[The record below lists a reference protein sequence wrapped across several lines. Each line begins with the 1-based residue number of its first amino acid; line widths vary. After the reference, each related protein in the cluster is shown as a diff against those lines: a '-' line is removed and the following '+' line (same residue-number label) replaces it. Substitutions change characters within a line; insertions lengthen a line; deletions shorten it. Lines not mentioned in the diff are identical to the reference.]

1 MASNSPSSKNTLP
14 QASNHQKPHQG
25 DCVVGFVKVSTNDS
39 QFAQEMWMSPYIP
52 HGQTF
57 PDFYKIK
64 PKPNPKALEAGPVMS
79 TYFGGPIYDETT
91 KSWLKTYLVQE
102 GGKLLVESPTEY
114 PVAQLAGRDK
124 HKSKQA
130 RMALESITQ
139 AAGKLWVPIC
149 TCRSQPSEQLS
160 AHKSC
165 NHSLITMSGFWLQ
178 GDKFVT
184 AAHFLDIQEG
194 VQDHQKSDTITYL
207 KCLKHLDIDD
217 SANGLRARVSSEVWA
232 AREQD
237 YDNGDDMRVF
247 HVYLHSLNSEADI
260 AIFRIL
266 PGEKHRPQ
274 HAIREDQLST
284 SAAMNPH
291 TLHNA
296 LFSVFYAGNDRPIA
310 EYRTSDPLKEAK
322 AWTSGCEKVF
332 EFLARDSAK
341 QQKLSNRDTMH
352 VPVGIPCLQSLQ
364 RLTRLVDLR
373 RSVPA

>member
-1 MASNSPSSKNTLP
+1 
-14 QASNHQKPHQG
+14 
-25 DCVVGFVKVSTNDS
+25 
-39 QFAQEMWMSPYIP
+39 
-52 HGQTF
+52 
-57 PDFYKIK
+57 
-64 PKPNPKALEAGPVMS
+64 
-79 TYFGGPIYDETT
+79 
-91 KSWLKTYLVQE
+91 
-102 GGKLLVESPTEY
+102 
-114 PVAQLAGRDK
+114 
-124 HKSKQA
+124 
-130 RMALESITQ
+130 
-139 AAGKLWVPIC
+139 
-149 TCRSQPSEQLS
+149 
-160 AHKSC
+160 
-165 NHSLITMSGFWLQ
+165 MSGFWLQ

-237 YDNGDDMRVF
+237 YDNGDGKAFFFLALGPTWTLTFFTDMRVF

-322 AWTSGCEKVF
+322 ARNSGCEKVF